1 MCIKSSRRVLC
12 VFLVVGILVVATA
25 VPLVMYADKNDV
37 KTVVIDPGHGGMD
50 AGVSSANG
58 VKESD
63 IVLLIAKALGEY
75 LKSGGFE
82 VVYTRKNKSA
92 LVGGK
97 FIKKTDMKRRVEII
111 KRAKPDLVVSLHLNS
126 FSDKNRRGIQVF
138 FGDENSRNV
147 ALVMQGVLNENF
159 NQPQVGRDFSAL
171 KADKYILNE
180 SPCTAV
186 IIECGFLSNHIDEA
200 NLLDDT
206 YRHSLAGSIY
216 ESILLWAF
224 GEGA

>member
-25 VPLVMYADKNDV
+25 VPLVTYADKNDV

-97 FIKKTDMKRRVEII
+97 FIKKTDMKKRVDII

-159 NQPQVGRDFSAL
+159 NQRQVGRDFSG
-171 KADKYILNE
+171 K
-180 SPCTAV
+180 V
-186 IIECGFLSNHIDEA
+186 
-200 NLLDDT
+200 
-206 YRHSLAGSIY
+206 
-216 ESILLWAF
+216 
-224 GEGA
+224 